1 MRKSVIAIIIIVLVV
16 LYMSV
21 FVVKEGERGIT
32 LRFGKVLRDDEN
44 KPLVYAPGLHF
55 KIPFIESVKM
65 LDARIQ
71 TMDNQADRFVTK
83 EKKDLIVDSYI
94 KWRISDFSRYYLAT
108 GGGDISQAEV
118 LLKRKFSDRLRS
130 EIGRLD
136 VKDIVTDSRGR
147 LTLEVRDALN
157 SGSAGTDDEVATP
170 AADDAIAEAAEAIP
184 DARDRLDYVVQMTAQ
199 AAERALNSV
208 EASQPHQDAM
218 EKEAK
223 ALTQRWTSGLTIRSS
238 FPTPVNW

>member
-32 LRFGKVLRDDEN
+32 LRFGKVLRDDDN
-44 KPLVYAPGLHF
+44 KPLVYEPGLHF
-55 KIPFIESVKM
+55 KIPFIETVKM

-108 GGGDISQAEV
+108 GGGKW
-118 LLKRKFSDRLRS
+118 LKGRTACPCVFARKHPWMAWLRS
-130 EIGRLD
+130 GGWILMR
-136 VKDIVTDSRGR
+136 S
-147 LTLEVRDALN
+147 
-157 SGSAGTDDEVATP
+157 TP
-170 AADDAIAEAAEAIP
+170 
-184 DARDRLDYVVQMTAQ
+184 
-199 AAERALNSV
+199 
-208 EASQPHQDAM
+208 
-218 EKEAK
+218 
-223 ALTQRWTSGLTIRSS
+223 WCG
-238 FPTPVNW
+238 